1 MSYPDVTVLELLPSP
16 QSRQDPVETPSSF
29 SDSRAG
35 GQPGRKRVGGSWENV
50 VSRLQRRKRIV
61 EQKRRLSACSLLVS
75 GLGISL
81 MIVSMELSLECSRLF
96 VITILSVAITAS
108 TVLLL
113 ALILFYH
120 LTDIQLLMMDEGIR
134 EWRVVLT
141 GERKLYLTLEL
152 LLCAIHPFPLI
163 LCMQPTDT
171 WLRNVLIVLS
181 LLMFLRAYLIQ
192 RVTFMYSNVLNP
204 SYQTIGSL
212 SKVNLKF
219 HFVLKI
225 LMNQCPGKILLLFA
239 VLIWVMGSWMLSL
252 CERQI
257 NNSTSN
263 ILTSMWL
270 IPITFLTIGYGDM
283 VPVTICGKLICLIT
297 GVTGVS
303 CTALVIAVIVKK
315 LELSKDEKHV
325 YNFMQDIQLVKEV
338 QKVAADLIGV
348 AWLLYKH
355 RKIRDPQKIRRYH
368 RDVLAT
374 VCRFRRA
381 KLRQRKLREQ
391 VNSMMDISKMQLLL
405 YDMNAK
411 MTESYN
417 ELEKKLG
424 ALATKVDSL
433 AGGFEEMRSLIC
445 ETLKQQRRE

>member
-1 MSYPDVTVLELLPSP
+1 MSCPDMMVLELVPSP
-16 QSRQDPVETPSSF
+16 QPRQDLVETLGSF
-29 SDSRAG
+29 SESRAG
-35 GQPGRKRVGGSWENV
+35 GQPGRKRSGGSRENV
-50 VSRLQRRKRIV
+50 ASRLQWRKRLV
-61 EQKRRLSACSLLVS
+61 EQKRILSACSLLVS
-75 GLGISL
+75 GLGLSL

-96 VITILSVAITAS
+96 VITLLSVATTAS
-108 TVLLL
+108 TALLL
-113 ALILFYH
+113 ALVLFYH

-134 EWRVVLT
+134 EWRVFLT
-141 GERKLYLTLEL
+141 RERKLYLTLEL
-152 LLCAIHPFPLI
+152 LLCAIHPFPLA
-163 LCMQPTDT
+163 LCTHPPDG
-171 WLRNVLIVLS
+171 WLRNLLIALS
-181 LLMFLRAYLIQ
+181 LLMFLRAYLVQ
-192 RVTFMYSNVLNP
+192 RVTLMYSNVLNP

-212 SKVNLKF
+212 SKINLKF

-225 LMNQCPGKILLLFA
+225 LMNRCPGKILLLF
-239 VLIWVMGSWMLSL
+239 VLFIWLVGSWMLSL
-252 CERQI
+252 CEGQI

-263 ILTSMWL
+263 IFTSMWL

-283 VPVTICGKLICLIT
+283 VPVTTCGKLICLVT
-297 GVTGVS
+297 GVMGVS

-325 YNFMQDIQLVKEV
+325 HNFMQDIQLVKEI

-355 RKIRDPQKIRRYH
+355 RKIRDPKKIRRYH

-391 VNSMMDISKMQLLL
+391 VSSMMDISKMQLLL
-405 YDMNAK
+405 YDMNTRL
-411 MTESYN
+411 TESCHG
-417 ELEKKLG
+417 LEKKLG
-424 ALATKVDSL
+424 ALATQVDSL
-433 AGGFEEMRSLIC
+433 AGGFEELRSLIC